1 MAESG
6 CLELSGV
13 KGVYTSDSTS
23 STCQESTWF
32 SFMTPKQSLKAAVYL
47 VNTLPGFDDEDT
59 LADSRPTSTPTSRST
74 PTPGTSAATRPRS
87 PRCAASARACGRLW
101 DVDRDGAVPLVNE
114 MLRDG
119 RALPRLVIHDDYDW
133 HIHATSDDAPLAT
146 RILVEAAMAFVDV
159 IRADE
164 YDRVRVCAA
173 DDCDSVYIDYSQ
185 NGSKRYCDTGN
196 CGNRMNVNAYR
207 ERKAQETA

>member
-1 MAESG
+1 M
-6 CLELSGV
+6 V
-13 KGVYTSDSTS
+13 FIRDTR
-23 STCQESTWF
+23 
-32 SFMTPKQSLKAAVYL
+32 QSLRAAVHL
-47 VNTLPGFDDEDT
+47 VNTLPGFDGGDT
-59 LADSRPTSTPTSRST
+59 LTTPADLDTYLAVNPYT
-74 PTPGTSAATRPRS
+74 GTIRRDEAEIAAVRAVR
-87 PRCAASARACGRLW
+87 ARLRQLW

-119 RALPRLVIHDDYDW
+119 GALPRLVRHDEYDW
-133 HIHATSDDAPLAT
+133 HIHATSDDAPLST

-164 YDRVRVCAA
+164 YSRIRVCSA
-173 DDCDSVYIDYSQ
+173 DDCDSVYIDFSR

-207 ERKAQETA
+207 RRKARETA

>member
-1 MAESG
+1 MVFIHDTRQA
-6 CLELSGV
+6 LV
-13 KGVYTSDSTS
+13 ATVH
-23 STCQESTWF
+23 
-32 SFMTPKQSLKAAVYL
+32 L
-47 VNTLPGFDDEDT
+47 VNTLPGTDRDDSLQTVDELDDY
-59 LADSRPTSTPTSRST
+59 LAVNPFTGSLRRD
-74 PTPGTSAATRPRS
+74 AAELAAVRRIRPRL
-87 PRCAASARACGRLW
+87 RTLW

-119 RALPRLVIHDDYDW
+119 NALPQLTIHDGYDW
-133 HIHATSDDAPLAT
+133 HIHATSDDSPLQT

-159 IRADE
+159 IRANE

-173 DDCDSVYIDYSQ
+173 DDCDAVYVDYSK

-207 ERKAQETA
+207 RRKARETV

>member
-1 MAESG
+1 M
-6 CLELSGV
+6 V
-13 KGVYTSDSTS
+13 FIHDTR
-23 STCQESTWF
+23 
-32 SFMTPKQSLKAAVYL
+32 QSLVAAVHL
-47 VNTLPGFDDEDT
+47 VNTLPGIDREDT
-59 LADSRPTSTPTSRST
+59 LQTAEDLDVYLAVNPFTGTMRRDDHEIAEVRSIR
-74 PTPGTSAATRPRS
+74 TRLR
-87 PRCAASARACGRLW
+87 GLW

-119 RALPRLVIHDDYDW
+119 RALPQLTIHDGYDW
-133 HIHATSDDAPLAT
+133 HIHATADDSPLAT

-164 YDRVRVCAA
+164 YGRVRVCSA
-173 DDCDSVYIDYSQ
+173 DDCDAVYVDYSK

-207 ERKAQETA
+207 LRKAQESA

>member
-1 MAESG
+1 MTRS
-6 CLELSGV
+6 SR
-13 KGVYTSDSTS
+13 ST
-23 STCQESTWF
+23 
-32 SFMTPKQSLKAAVYL
+32 AAVYL
-47 VNTLPGFDDEDT
+47 VNTLPGFDGDDT
-59 LADSRPTSTPTSRST
+59 LQTPADLDALPRREPLHRARC
-74 PTPGTSAATRPRS
+74 GATTPRS
-87 PRCAASARACGRLW
+87 RRCAASARACAQLW

-119 RALPRLVIHDDYDW
+119 QRAPPARRSTTTTTG
-133 HIHATSDDAPLAT
+133 TSTRRRDDAPLAT

-164 YDRVRVCAA
+164 YDRVRVCSA
-173 DDCDSVYIDYSQ
+173 DDCESVYIDYSK

-207 ERKAQETA
+207 QRKARETV